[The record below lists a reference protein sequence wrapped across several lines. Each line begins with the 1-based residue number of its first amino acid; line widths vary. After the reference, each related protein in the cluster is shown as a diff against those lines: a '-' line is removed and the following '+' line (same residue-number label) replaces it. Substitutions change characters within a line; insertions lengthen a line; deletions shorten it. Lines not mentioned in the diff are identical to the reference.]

1 MPYLTVHFSP
11 AVRAEKLIEI
21 FQRNLAVLVDIKN
34 LKGNFDIILVSYSFS
49 AYTSAQEL
57 LKVNNSVA
65 VVINLVNDVAPI
77 DIVHFIERAMRHLF
91 QFILVN
97 SSIFIFVKPYEFSL
111 KFLKFLLGHRQA

>member
-11 AVRAEKLIEI
+11 TVRAEKLIEI

-34 LKGNFDIILVSYSFS
+34 LKGNFDIILISYSFS